1 MGDFLVR
8 DIDEE
13 VLRRLKARA
22 ARYKTSLQQEVKA
35 AIARGSAPTVEDR
48 RAALAELRQLWGERP
63 PVSIGGTEIVREVR
77 DEAEEWS

>member
-8 DIDEE
+8 DMDEE

-22 ARYKTSLQQEVKA
+22 THHKTSLQQEVKA
-35 AIARGSAPTVEDR
+35 AIARGSAPTVDDR
-48 RAALAELRQLWGERP
+48 RAALQELQQLWGKHP
-63 PVSIGGTEIVREVR
+63 PLTVSGAEIVREVR